1 MLFTPHTASFAPTV
15 LQPAARVPTFGPFS
29 HPPSMHLRNLLLATG
44 LVFTAHAH
52 GQAPMWAHALG
63 STQVDFAYD
72 VATGLNGMVITAGHF
87 TLTVDL
93 DPGPGTFNV
102 TSNGSNDVFVQAL
115 DSAGGFLWGGSI
127 GAGGADWAFGVAT
140 TAQGEVYVTGRAS
153 GTVDL
158 DPGPGVDLRTSANTS
173 FDVFVVKLDPQGAY
187 LWGHLIGGNGNDV
200 GNDISVDASGR
211 VLIGGVL
218 GAAGDLDPGPGV
230 ATAGGNGQQDAFVLK
245 LDPAGQFVWG
255 FAVGGTGNDQAFGVA
270 ADAVDDV
277 FVCGEF
283 RNTVDF
289 DPGPGTLSR
298 TSAGIED
305 AFVMKVSSGGTVL
318 WAASFSGT
326 SSERAQ
332 ALDVGPDGGPVITG
346 RITSSTD
353 FDPGPGTFNL
363 AGDFTEPAFVAKLNS
378 DGTLAWAFM
387 LKSFL
392 NEGFDVDVDAQ
403 GAAHVTGTFGNTTG
417 NPLDLDPG
425 PGVSTIA
432 SNGAADVFVASY
444 SAAGNFLQGFNLG
457 GAQNDVGRGVAVGTD
472 GRIHVTGAFLGTFDA
487 DPGANTLLLVSA
499 GSTEAFIAQFE
510 KPDCAGVFVRLKA
523 ILGAAHTPADFLPM
537 SDQLRVL
544 GLLPMNEPYTAMGF
558 TLEQPAVT
566 TPLVLGWT
574 LSSAIVDWML
584 VELRDPVDPTQV
596 LASRAALLQRDGD
609 VVGVDGV
616 APVGFCHFPGTYHV
630 ALRHRNHLGV
640 MTAAPVALSNT
651 PLNIDLTL
659 PGTPVFGTDARK
671 DLNGPMVLWPNNT
684 RFDNTVKYTGG
695 ANDRDAILVR
705 IGGIVPTAT
714 VSGYWP
720 EDGTM
725 DGVVKYTGAGND
737 RDPILT
743 TIGPPLPTGTR
754 TEQLP

>member
-1 MLFTPHTASFAPTV
+1 MDRSFAPIGLERTD
-15 LQPAARVPTFGPFS
+15 RVPTFGSLSPTT
-29 HPPSMHLRNLLLATG
+29 MQLRHLLFATALG
-44 LVFTAHAH
+44 STAHTLA
-52 GQAPMWAHALG
+52 QAPTWAHALG
-63 STQVDFAYD
+63 STQADFAYD
-72 VATGLNGMVITAGHF
+72 VAIGLNGMVITVGTF

-140 TAQGEVYVTGRAS
+140 NTGGEVYLTGRAS

-173 FDVFVVKLDPQGAY
+173 FDVFVVKLDAQGTY
-187 LWGHLIGGNGNDV
+187 LWGHLIGGNGTDV

-211 VLIGGVL
+211 VLVCGVL

-270 ADAVDDV
+270 ADALDDV
-277 FVCGEF
+277 LLCGEF

-289 DPGPGTLSR
+289 DPGAAVLSR

-305 AFVMKVSSGGTVL
+305 AFVMKVSSGGAVL

-346 RITSSTD
+346 RISSSTD
-353 FDPGPGTFNL
+353 FDPGPGSFPL
-363 AGDFTEPAFVAKLNS
+363 AGDFSEPAFVAKLNS
-378 DGTLAWAFM
+378 DGTFAWAFM

-425 PGVSTIA
+425 AGVSTIA

-444 SAAGNFLQGFNLG
+444 SAAGTFLQGFNLG
-457 GAQNDVGRGVAVGTD
+457 GAQNDVGRGVAVGAD

-499 GSTEAFIAQFE
+499 GSTEAFTVQFE

-523 ILGAAHTPADFLPM
+523 ILGAVHTPADFLAM
-537 SDQLRVL
+537 SDQLRTA
-544 GLLPMNEPYTAMGF
+544 GLIPLEEPYTAMGF

-574 LSSAIVDWML
+574 LSSAIVDWVL

-596 LASRAALLQRDGD
+596 LARRAALLQRDGD

-616 APVGFCHFPGTYHV
+616 APVGFCRFPGDYHV

-640 MTAAPVALSNT
+640 MTAAPVSLGST
-651 PLNIDLTL
+651 PLTIDLTL
-659 PGTPVFGTDARK
+659 PGTLVFGTDARR
-671 DLNGPMVLWPNNT
+671 DVNGTQVLWPNNT
-684 RFDNTVKYTGG
+684 RFDNTVKYTGA

-705 IGGIVPTAT
+705 IGGIIPTAT
-714 VSGYWP
+714 VAGYWP
-720 EDGTM
+720 EDANM
-725 DGVVKYTGAGND
+725 DGVVKYTGSAND
-737 RDPILT
+737 RDPILM